1 MAKQRKALSKT
12 FVHRAVILSTLLM
25 ALLCVLG
32 LLYLQ
37 RRPALLAERA
47 KAASDAGDYEKAVAL
62 LNQLEKSEE
71 TEAQLLKARY
81 DAADRLLSEGK
92 YKEAETAF
100 STLGEYAD
108 ARTKILACRYGL
120 ADQAAQAGDYAAAKE
135 QFYALSGYSDALIR
149 YNEARYAIAVA
160 TEATD
165 PNQAFDLFYELI
177 GFSDAQAQAERIA
190 MQLTGMSNPENAVNR
205 MLGVSEEE
213 ILQREKIAAARE
225 ALPQSVLA
233 VGFYHTVGLKA
244 DGTVVAVGENTDGQC
259 NVSTWSDIKA
269 IDCGAYHTVGLKV
282 DGTVVAVG
290 RNESGQLNVSEWTDI
305 VAIACTDYD
314 TLGLKADGTI
324 VHTGYHA
331 YSALTGWSD
340 LASIAGGSYAAAAI
354 TQTGQMLS
362 SHPSS
367 RSESVRGAVAVDVST
382 GYAVVLSADGTVLMT
397 EKDGAGEDGEAKL
410 PWTDVVAVSAASTG
424 VVGLKADGTVVTH
437 WFRERDAV
445 DCSDIVDAVAIAAGG
460 THTAVLK
467 KDGTVITRGRNDQG
481 ECGTELW
488 NLGSR

>member
-244 DGTVVAVGENTDGQC
+244 DGTVVAVG
-259 NVSTWSDIKA
+259 
-269 IDCGAYHTVGLKV
+269 
-282 DGTVVAVG
+282 